1 MTDLIR
7 EVDEELR
14 AERALRLWKTYGK
27 YVIGAAILVVVVTA
41 AVVAWKDQQRK
52 SREADGGRYAAAL
65 ALAYEGKVAEAG
77 QAFAGVAKDGGSGYR
92 ALAGLHEAALKSRA
106 GDAAGAIAAYDAL
119 AADSGLPS
127 EMRDLATALSV
138 LNALDTVDTEA
149 AAKRLEPLA
158 KDGQVW
164 RFTARELLAALA
176 LRRNDAPRAKEL
188 YKSIADDADSPP
200 ALRARATEMLSGL
213 GG

>member
-27 YVIGAAILVVVVTA
+27 YVIGAAVLVVAVTA
-41 AVVAWKDQQRK
+41 AVVVWKDQQRK
-52 SREADGGRYAAAL
+52 SREADGERFAAAL
-65 ALAYEGKVAEAG
+65 ALAYEGKVADAG
-77 QAFAGVAKDGGSGYR
+77 PAFAAIAKDGGAGYR
-92 ALAGLHEAALKSRA
+92 ALAGLHEAALKTRA
-106 GDAAGAIAAYDAL
+106 GDTEGAIAVYDAL

-127 EMRDLATALSV
+127 EMRDLATALSI
-138 LNALDTVDTEA
+138 LNALDTVDPEA
-149 AAKRLEPLA
+149 AAKRIEPLA

-188 YKSIADDADSPP
+188 YKSLADDADSPP

>member
-1 MTDLIR
+1 VTDLIR

-14 AERALRLWKTYGK
+14 AERALRLWKRYGK
-27 YVIGAAILVVVVTA
+27 YVIGAAVLVVAVTA
-41 AVVAWKDQQRK
+41 GVVAWKEQQRK
-52 SREADGGRYAAAL
+52 GREADGERYASAL

-77 QAFAGVAKDGGSGYR
+77 PAFAAVAKDGGPGYR

-106 GDAAGAIAAYDAL
+106 GDGAGAVAAYDAL

-127 EMRDLATALSV
+127 EMRDLATVLSV
-138 LNALDTVDTEA
+138 LKALDTVDPEA

-176 LRRNDAPRAKEL
+176 LRRSDAARAKEL
-188 YKSIADDADSPP
+188 YKALADDADSPP